1 MKSLTHS
8 PVPCAVRGRSRGF
21 ANLAS
26 TGGAGNSECLAS
38 TGGAGGSAC
47 LARLRAR
54 ALPLLFLF
62 LPLVFP
68 ALAIEKMPS
77 EPLELLLTV
86 GKGVV
91 IDCPKGV
98 SRVATSS
105 PEIVDVVAA
114 SSEEVL
120 FHAKA
125 LGQATIF
132 IWSKTGERV
141 IYNVTVEPNLE
152 PLRRLV
158 RETFPD
164 EEIDIRASRDSL
176 ALVGTASSQAVADRA
191 LALVSASVKGAV
203 GNLKIAPGTAEK
215 QVVLHVKFAELN
227 RTAVTEFGLN
237 LLSTGA
243 TNTVARITS
252 GQFASGGLSQITGAT
267 PGAAAPSTSFS
278 LSDMLN
284 IFAFRPDLNLGVL
297 IRDLQTQGVLQVLA
311 EPNLVA
317 TNGKEANFLAGGEFP
332 VPITQAGANSGA
344 ISVQYREYGI
354 KLSFL
359 PQVTAHGTI
368 RLHVKPEVSSIDSAN
383 GVTVSGLSIPAL
395 TMRRFET
402 DIELGEGQSFVI
414 AGLMDDRVI
423 ENLSQVPGLSHLPI
437 LGALFKSRS
446 ITKSKTELIVVVTP
460 EQVAPAKLCESN
472 ALPVQEEV
480 GHLNQPSAT
489 PAGHVDQPCQT
500 RPPSGVNSSPAM
512 PIPFLEPVE
521 DQKAKVKK

>member
-1 MKSLTHS
+1 
-8 PVPCAVRGRSRGF
+8 
-21 ANLAS
+21 
-26 TGGAGNSECLAS
+26 
-38 TGGAGGSAC
+38 
-47 LARLRAR
+47 
-54 ALPLLFLF
+54 LPLLFLF

-414 AGLMDDRVI
+414 AA
-423 ENLSQVPGLSHLPI
+423 SWTT
-437 LGALFKSRS
+437 A
-446 ITKSKTELIVVVTP
+446 
-460 EQVAPAKLCESN
+460 
-472 ALPVQEEV
+472 
-480 GHLNQPSAT
+480 
-489 PAGHVDQPCQT
+489 
-500 RPPSGVNSSPAM
+500 
-512 PIPFLEPVE
+512 
-521 DQKAKVKK
+521 